1 MHRLR
6 VCQTACRQP
15 SRVSF
20 FCCQS
25 KPDKHNEQKTP
36 SSNDLSV
43 YLRPAATHDCHG
55 ASNKQSYNT
64 TLSIGHQ
71 PLEVKISVIQ
81 EAVQRG
87 HCAVAAT
94 VADIAKAVHPNE
106 ARFFTLGAFVKMQ
119 LGDYAG
125 AMPELCTSLTLQP
138 HSTMANLLYAV
149 CKFNQGQRSSA
160 VSTMY
165 NISETMQLDELVVD
179 KNLSGDIIDFLRVL
193 LEHNPGD
200 ARILQQR
207 GYCKAATKDIE
218 QVAAAVQDLTSA
230 IKLGLTTPQSFHFRA
245 KAYMVMLKWQEA
257 ISDLDRAHVM
267 APSDSAILA
276 DRAEAKSKFEDQ
288 SGAIA
293 DYNMLEQLHSLSIQQ
308 LVHRASLQQAVSN
321 DDASRRDYLQA
332 IECTCTCMAD
342 VIARAKAWFALGH
355 VAAALDELN
364 HADSLEPGQTAVL
377 KQRGIVKFMLND
389 LEGFVQDLNG
399 RTDDIFGC

>member
-1 MHRLR
+1 MSCSVARPGPAPRNSGRCRPAQTIPKLQWWTPVHRLR

-15 SRVSF
+15 SRVPF

-43 YLRPAATHDCHG
+43 YLRPAAAHDCHG

-71 PLEVKISVIQ
+71 PLEAKISVIQ

-87 HCAVAAT
+87 HWTIAAT

-119 LGDYAG
+119 LLGDYAG

-165 NISETMQLDELVVD
+165 NISETMQLDELVLE
-179 KNLSGDIIDFLRVL
+179 KNLSNIIDFLRVL
-193 LEHNPGD
+193 HEHNPGD

-218 QVAAAVQDLTSA
+218 QVVAAVQDLTSA
-230 IKLGLTTPQSFHFRA
+230 INLGLTTPQSFHFRA

-267 APSDSAILA
+267 APSDPAILA
-276 DRAEAKSKFEDQ
+276 DRAEAKSKFED
-288 SGAIA
+288 
-293 DYNMLEQLHSLSIQQ
+293 LEQ
-308 LVHRASLQQAVSN
+308 
-321 DDASRRDYLQA
+321 
-332 IECTCTCMAD
+332 
-342 VIARAKAWFALGH
+342 
-355 VAAALDELN
+355 
-364 HADSLEPGQTAVL
+364 
-377 KQRGIVKFMLND
+377 
-389 LEGFVQDLNG
+389 
-399 RTDDIFGC
+399 